1 MSQSCFPLTVCVLGL
16 FFVPLGLVPV
26 LCQADTKIEL
36 EVQETYWEKR
46 LWKKKERDLD
56 EVAGSL
62 EQDACL
68 TPVKERIEVRQS
80 L

>member
-1 MSQSCFPLTVCVLGL
+1 MPLGL
-16 FFVPLGLVPV
+16 FQV
-26 LCQADTKIEL
+26 LCQADTKMEL

-46 LWKKKERDLD
+46 LWKKKERELD

-62 EQDACL
+62 DQDACL